1 MPTDMAN
8 KIFLEGIFKDHL
20 IKGDISIIDD
30 NFIKSINTIAMYLYG
45 LDNTI
50 MTKEDIESLKYLILI
65 CNVLYNR
72 TDMDKLPIED
82 GVYDLL
88 LEKYKTFDSNF
99 QVGAA
104 VVVFED
110 KAAKEYATAKVIE
123 PLIFLDKNRS
133 TDPINLDLRSH
144 IMREGQ
150 VLYDIRDSL
159 VDPLK
164 FNPGPISKRLHNTA
178 HEHPSL
184 VGTLDKCKFVTMHDA
199 ELADAV
205 NDPNV
210 KILERDFFQDH
221 INRGIIR
228 PDQKIRIC
236 LELKYDGVSVEA
248 DCTDVVVSARSR
260 GDTGIGEAVDYSPI
274 LNGYHFRRAGIRA
287 NEKPIGVKFEA
298 IMTKS
303 DLKKF
308 CELKQYNY
316 ANCRTAIIGLVG
328 SSDAYL
334 YRDLITLVPLAIDR
348 NDLPQI
354 PNREVE
360 IKFFNELYQTNCEP
374 LRYCIVEGTVP
385 ELLFLIKKFAEEA
398 IGARPYLNFMYD
410 GIVVSYLDENIRE
423 ALGREN
429 FINKY
434 SMAVKFDPMK
444 KLTIF
449 RGYTF
454 EVGQNGVIT
463 PMFHYDPVEFIGTIH
478 TKCTGSSLRRFKDIG
493 LKYGDMIEVTYRNDV
508 MPYVTKPDCE
518 HNRNNP
524 NPIIEPPTVCPVCGT
539 PLEIT
544 LSGKSM
550 ICPNMDCAGRR
561 VARMTNMLAKLNLK
575 GFAESTI
582 VSLGVYTL
590 SELVNLK
597 RDFLIERLGNADGAS
612 FYETITRFKTDPI
625 PDYRVMGALGFS
637 NIAGKTWETILRYHT
652 IDELIN
658 LYDMAE
664 LYEMLSLPGIGSK
677 TIDTIE
683 EEFLNFYDDIVYIS
697 KMPNILVSKG
707 SDKGPQIR
715 FSGCRNKQLEEL
727 LCNLGYDA
735 DSNASVTKNTALLI
749 VPNLGFSSTK
759 TNKMIS
765 YGKADRIVPIGE
777 LLQVGEEL
785 PEYLQIFFEG

>member
-1 MPTDMAN
+1 METGIAT
-8 KIFLEGIFKDHL
+8 KIYLKSIFEEHL
-20 IKGDISIIDD
+20 IKGDITIITDD
-30 NFIKSINTIAMYLYG
+30 FIRNINTIAMYLYN
-45 LDNTI
+45 LDNSN
-50 MTKEDIESLKYLILI
+50 MSPDDIEALKYLIMI

-88 LEKYKTFDSNF
+88 LEKYKVFDSNF

-110 KAAKEYATAKVIE
+110 KTAKEFNTKKIEE
-123 PLIFLDKNRS
+123 PLIFLEKRS
-133 TDPINLDLRSH
+133 NDPVNVDLRSS

-150 VLYDIRDSL
+150 PIYDIRDSL

-199 ELADAV
+199 EIAGAI

-221 INRGIIR
+221 VVRGIIN
-228 PDQKIRIC
+228 PNQKYRMC

-260 GDTGIGEAVDYSPI
+260 GDTGIGEAVDYTPI
-274 LNGYHFRRAGIRA
+274 LAGYHFRRAGIRA
-287 NEKPIGVKFEA
+287 NEAPIGVKFEA

-334 YRDLITLVPLAIDR
+334 YRDLITLVPLAVDR

-374 LRYCIVEGTVP
+374 LRYCIVEGTVQ
-385 ELLFLIKKFAEEA
+385 ELLFLIKKFSEEA

-423 ALGREN
+423 TLGREN
-429 FINKY
+429 SINKY

-444 KLTIF
+444 KMTVF

-478 TKCTGSSLRRFKDIG
+478 TKCSGASLKRFKEIG
-493 LKYGDMIEVTYRNDV
+493 LKYGDLIEVTYRNDV

-518 HNRNNP
+518 HNRANKNP
-524 NPIIEPPTVCPVCGT
+524 LIEPPKTCPVCGT
-539 PLEIT
+539 PLVIT
-544 LSGKSM
+544 ESGKSM
-550 ICPNMDCAGRR
+550 VCPNMNCAGRK

-590 SELVNLK
+590 SELVNLQK
-597 RDFLIERLGNADGAS
+597 DYLVEKLGVADGAS
-612 FYETITRFKTDPI
+612 FYNTITRFKTEPI

-637 NIAGKTWETILRYHT
+637 NIAGKTWEIILQRYTIE
-652 IDELIN
+652 ELLD
-658 LYDMAE
+658 LYDMDEIFE
-664 LYEMLSLPGIGSK
+664 LEGLPGIGGK
-677 TIDTIE
+677 TIDIIIS
-683 EEFLNFYDDIVYIS
+683 EFPSFYDDIVYIS
-697 KMPNILVSKG
+697 MMSNILVSKG
-707 SDKGPQIR
+707 SKEGPKIR
-715 FSGCRNKQLEEL
+715 FTGCRNKQLEEL

-735 DSNASVTKNTALLI
+735 DSNASVTKDTAMLI
-749 VPNLGFSSTK
+749 VPSIGYNSSKTTK
-759 TNKMIS
+759 MVG
-765 YGKADRIVPIGE
+765 YGKGDNIVPISE
-777 LLQVGEEL
+777 LLMMGEEL
-785 PEYLQIFFEG
+785 PEYLNTYFNE